1 MRKYLIIG
9 FLLLF
14 TLFSCTQYIWV
25 PIPVGGNSEDEE
37 TGDIWDGTT
46 DSNWYDPEQSS
57 DTYFISTAEQ
67 LASLA
72 DLVNNQGETFK
83 GKTVVL
89 MDDINLDNI
98 LWTPIG
104 PNADAAERF
113 EGTFDGNGKVIRNL
127 KVEQAAAY
135 KAAGLFGVFHGT
147 IKDLTIDGA
156 DITSI
161 SAPGSEGST
170 TNGIA
175 VLAGSLHPSG
185 KVENV
190 RISNF
195 SVSGNRY
202 VGGIAGYSTS
212 GGTKIKSCVVE
223 NGTLTATPD
232 SLFEGNYDNGD
243 KVGGIIGY
251 CVIGDIVEG
260 CSVNNVSLK
269 GYRDVGG
276 IIGYRDTKED
286 GDTTITNNKVS
297 NISITIDGEYNYN
310 SYVTEDDFDA
320 GKIIGDTAGGEVD
333 NSNIVSGC
341 DINFINTDFV

>member
-127 KVEQAAAY
+127 RVKQDAAY
-135 KAAGLFGVFHGT
+135 KAAGLFGALHG
-147 IKDLTIDGA
+147 KVMNLSIDGA
-156 DITSI
+156 EITSI
-161 SAPGSEGST
+161 SESGDNGTA
-170 TNGIA
+170 NGIA
-175 VLAGSLHPSG
+175 VLAGSLYPSG

-190 RISNF
+190 RVSNF

-202 VGGIAGYSTS
+202 VGGIAGYSS
-212 GGTKIKSCVVE
+212 ANIGTEIKGCVVE

-232 SLFEGNYDNGD
+232 TLTGEYDNGD

-251 CVIGDIVEG
+251 CVGGDIVEG
-260 CSVNNVSLK
+260 CSVSNVSLK

-276 IIGYRDTKED
+276 ITGFGNIDNGAIPIIKD
-286 GDTTITNNKVS
+286 NKVS
-297 NISITIDGEYNYN
+297 SITITIDGEHNYN
-310 SYVTEDDFDA
+310 NYLSKEEFSA
-320 GKIIGDTAGGEVD
+320 GEIIGDVD
-333 NSNIVSGC
+333 SGKVDESNTFSDC
-341 DINFINTDFV
+341 DINYINISFV